1 MIENLYEGGGGVAT
15 PATHGSECKPIGEGE
30 EIEFLYEGRGEVQ
43 PHLFLIG
50 LNADLMGRVK
60 VIENLY
66 EEGGGG
72 EGSYTCHPWV

>member
-1 MIENLYEGGGGVAT
+1 MKGGGIAT

-30 EIEFLYEGRGEVQ
+30 EIESYMREREVQ

-72 EGSYTCHPWV
+72 EGSYTCDSWV